1 MSDDQVP
8 GAPDPEAGAP
18 IEGASPTIPVNFEF
32 QPTPA
37 DDTIPAELDAL
48 IELPTLPQ
56 ERRGVPGLRTPFPL
70 IQAVPPMLAEDPFVQ
85 RMMPGFD
92 EVLAPVIST
101 LDNFPA
107 YLDPHTAPL
116 DMVEYIASW
125 MFTTLDEEWTEQ
137 ALRHAVATAVERSRW
152 RGTARGLVERLEPFD
167 VSQITITENGSVSV
181 STTPTDVS
189 SWPDPGPQV
198 VTVAITPIDPTPEG
212 IERVTRVIRSLVPA
226 HVQLEITVNQVVSAS

>member
-1 MSDDQVP
+1 MTDEQFP
-8 GAPDPEAGAP
+8 EAPDPDSP
-18 IEGASPTIPVNFEF
+18 ITGASPTIPVNFEY

-56 ERRGVPGLRTPFPL
+56 DRRGVPGLRTPFPL
-70 IQAVPPMLAEDPFVQ
+70 INAVPPMLAEDSFVQ

-92 EVLAPVIST
+92 EVLAPIIST

-152 RGTARGLVERLEPFD
+152 RGTSHGLEARLQPFD
-167 VSQITITENGSVSV
+167 VSEITITENGSVAV
-181 STTPTDVS
+181 SSTPTDPD
-189 SWPDPGPQV
+189 SWPDPGEQI
-198 VTVAITPIDPTPEG
+198 VTVAFTPLDPSPQG

-226 HVQLEITVNQVVSAS
+226 HVQLEITVNPVVSAS